1 MTLKL
6 TAASFV
12 NGVRNSGLVAA
23 EPLENVVREIRA
35 AGGDFNDS
43 RVIADELIKR
53 EFVTDWQADKL
64 LQGRHKG
71 FFLGRYRLMRLLGAG
86 QMSAVYLGRHI
97 YMDHLVA
104 IKVLPADKVGD
115 TSYLG
120 RFYREA
126 KAVAAL
132 CHPNIIRAFDVDK
145 QVEAGTDIH
154 FLVMEYVEGKLLTN
168 LINEQEDHRLDL
180 VTVADVIRQAAEG
193 LAHAHAKSMV
203 HRDIKPDNLLLTT
216 EGQIKILDLGLARF
230 FKTTDEESLTLKH
243 DERVIGTA
251 DYLAPEQA
259 IDSHSV
265 DSRADI
271 YGLGCTFY
279 CALTGHPPFTEGT
292 LVQRLMAHQSQ
303 PAPLVTNERPDVPE
317 SLVKILDRTL
327 AKKREDRYQTG
338 RELADDLTSWL
349 FENASHEWKEQ
360 HLPMYAALRL
370 KDLLDN
376 SRKTTEPELPG
387 GEEEVT
393 SLKSPS
399 KATTWQ
405 LADSDAVAASAAV
418 TKANTGVTP
427 RPPTTSRPSA
437 SDAPKG
443 QASRTGKPVPTT
455 GPVPKKIVLRS
466 KPAESPA
473 LVEIARRHP
482 ATTVVVS
489 VLATALLIA
498 AGVYF
503 LRPPQPVSAQDHGQA
518 TTEAPQTA
526 QSEVANAK

>member
-6 TAASFV
+6 TAASFL
-12 NGVRNSGLVAA
+12 NGVRNSGLVEA
-23 EPLENVVREIRA
+23 EPLEAVIREMRA
-35 AGGDFNDS
+35 AGSDVNDS
-43 RVIADELIKR
+43 RTIAKELVQR
-53 EFVTDWQADKL
+53 EFLTDWQADKL

-71 FFLGRYRLMRLLGAG
+71 FFLGRYRLMRLLGTG

-132 CHPNIIRAFDVDK
+132 SHPNIIRAFDVDK

-154 FLVMEYVEGKLLTN
+154 FLVMEYVEGRLLTH
-168 LINEQEDHRLDL
+168 LINEKADHKLDL
-180 VTVADVIRQAAEG
+180 ETVADVIRQAAEG
-193 LAHAHAKSMV
+193 LAHAHSKNMV
-203 HRDIKPDNLLLTT
+203 HRDIKPDNLLITPD
-216 EGQIKILDLGLARF
+216 GGVKILDLGLARF

-303 PAPLVTNERPDVPE
+303 SAPPVTNERPEVPE
-317 SLVKILDRTL
+317 SLTKILDRTL

-338 RELADDLTSWL
+338 RELADALTSWL
-349 FENASHEWKEQ
+349 FENAPHEWKEK

-370 KDLLDN
+370 KDLLSN
-376 SRKTTEPELPG
+376 PQKPAQPEP
-387 GEEEVT
+387 
-393 SLKSPS
+393 
-399 KATTWQ
+399 
-405 LADSDAVAASAAV
+405 
-418 TKANTGVTP
+418 
-427 RPPTTSRPSA
+427 
-437 SDAPKG
+437 
-443 QASRTGKPVPTT
+443 
-455 GPVPKKIVLRS
+455 
-466 KPAESPA
+466 PAESAEPTNLQTPSSVATKKLTDSGEVSAPA
-473 LVEIARRHP
+473 GVAKEKSSVTPKPPTMSKPNVADTGRFVADKNVKSGLASGAAPAKTLARAKAKESQSLVAMARRHP
-482 ATTVVVS
+482 AATVVVS
-489 VLATALLIA
+489 ALATALLIA

-503 LRPPQPVSAQDHGQA
+503 LRPPQSASANDGTRA
-518 TTEAPQTA
+518 TTESA
-526 QSEVANAK
+526 QAEVANAK

>member
-6 TAASFV
+6 TAASFL
-12 NGVRNSGLVAA
+12 NGVRNSGLVEA
-23 EPLENVVREIRA
+23 EPLEVVVREMRA
-35 AGGDFNDS
+35 TGGDVGDS
-43 RVIADELIKR
+43 QTIAAELIRR
-53 EFVTDWQADKL
+53 ELVTEWQADKL

-132 CHPNIIRAFDVDK
+132 SHPNIIRAFDVDK

-154 FLVMEYVEGKLLTN
+154 FLVMEYIEGKLLTN
-168 LINEQEDHRLDL
+168 LINEREDHRLDL

-203 HRDIKPDNLLLTT
+203 HRDIKPDNLLVNL
-216 EGQIKILDLGLARF
+216 EGQVKILDLGLARF
-230 FKTTDEESLTLKH
+230 FKTIDEESLTLKH

-303 PAPLVTNERPDVPE
+303 PAPPVTNERPDVPE
-317 SLVKILDRTL
+317 SLTKILDRTL

-338 RELADDLTSWL
+338 RELADALTSWL
-349 FENASHEWKEQ
+349 FENAPHEWKEK

-370 KDLLDN
+370 QDLLSN
-376 SRKTTEPELPG
+376 PQKTAQAEPSVEMADAMN
-387 GEEEVT
+387 
-393 SLKSPS
+393 LKAPS
-399 KATTWQ
+399 SVAIKPMSDSGDASTPAPATT
-405 LADSDAVAASAAV
+405 
-418 TKANTGVTP
+418 TKPAGTP
-427 RPPTTSRPSA
+427 RPPTVSRPNTSEATKSVAAKSA
-437 SDAPKG
+437 KLNSLARPK
-443 QASRTGKPVPTT
+443 T
-455 GPVPKKIVLRS
+455 KIQE
-466 KPAESPA
+466 PQG
-473 LVEIARRHP
+473 LVEIARRYP
-482 ATTVVVS
+482 AAAVAVS
-489 VLATALLIA
+489 VLATAVLIA

-503 LRPPQPVSAQDHGQA
+503 LRPPQPASANDRSQA
-518 TTEAPQTA
+518 TIKSPQTA
-526 QSEVANAK
+526 QAEFAKAK

>member
-6 TAASFV
+6 TAASFL
-12 NGVRNSGLVAA
+12 NGVRNSGLVDA
-23 EPLENVVREIRA
+23 EPLEAVIREMRA
-35 AGGDFNDS
+35 AGGDVNDS
-43 RVIADELIKR
+43 RTIANELIQR
-53 EFVTDWQADKL
+53 ELVTDWQADKL

-71 FFLGRYRLMRLLGAG
+71 FFLGRYRLMRLLGTG

-126 KAVAAL
+126 KAVASL
-132 CHPNIIRAFDVDK
+132 SHPNIIRAFDVDK

-154 FLVMEYVEGKLLTN
+154 FLVMEYIEGKLLTN
-168 LINEQEDHRLDL
+168 LINEKQDHRLDL
-180 VTVADVIRQAAEG
+180 MTVADVIRQAAEG
-193 LAHAHAKSMV
+193 LAHAHAKCMV
-203 HRDIKPDNLLLTT
+203 HRDIKPDNLLVNLD
-216 EGQIKILDLGLARF
+216 GQVKILDLGLARF
-230 FKTTDEESLTLKH
+230 FKTIDEESLTLKH

-303 PAPLVTNERPDVPE
+303 PAPPVTNDRPDVPE
-317 SLVKILDRTL
+317 SLTKILDRTL

-338 RELADDLTSWL
+338 RELADALTSWL

-370 KDLLDN
+370 QDLLSN
-376 SRKTTEPELPG
+376 PQKTAQAE
-387 GEEEVT
+387 
-393 SLKSPS
+393 SPV
-399 KATTWQ
+399 
-405 LADSDAVAASAAV
+405 DSAAATNLKAPSSV
-418 TKANTGVTP
+418 TTKPLSDSVGVSVPAAAMTTKSATTP
-427 RPPTTSRPSA
+427 RPPTVSRPNA
-437 SDAPKG
+437 SEATKSG
-443 QASRTGKPVPTT
+443 VAKVSRT
-455 GPVPKKIVLRS
+455 S
-466 KPAESPA
+466 SPA
-473 LVEIARRHP
+473 KSKAKIQEPQSLVGIARQHP
-482 ATTVVVS
+482 AAAVAVS
-489 VLATALLIA
+489 VLATVALIA

-503 LRPPQPVSAQDHGQA
+503 LRPPQAASANDRSQA
-518 TTEAPQTA
+518 TIESPQTA
-526 QSEVANAK
+526 QVEFAKAQ

>member
-43 RVIADELIKR
+43 RVIAEELIKR
-53 EFVTDWQADKL
+53 DFVTSWQADKL

-132 CHPNIIRAFDVDK
+132 SHPNIIRAFDVDK

-168 LINEQEDHRLDL
+168 LINEKEDHRLDL

-193 LAHAHAKSMV
+193 LSHAHAKCMV

-230 FKTTDEESLTLKH
+230 FKTIDEESLTLKH

-317 SLVKILDRTL
+317 SLTKILDRTL

-349 FENASHEWKEQ
+349 FENASHEWKEL

-376 SRKTTEPELPG
+376 SRQTTATELPIRA
-387 GEEEVT
+387 EDVT
-393 SLKSPS
+393 SLKAPS
-399 KATTWQ
+399 KLTANPP
-405 LADSDAVAASAAV
+405 SGVAVAASPSVAQ
-418 TKANTGVTP
+418 TKSGVTP
-427 RPPTTSRPSA
+427 KPPTTSRPIHSNSPTGA
-437 SDAPKG
+437 VA
-443 QASRTGKPVPTT
+443 RTAKPVSTT
-455 GPVPKKIVLRS
+455 EPVPKKLVLKS
-466 KPAESPA
+466 KPAESPSLA
-473 LVEIARRHP
+473 EIARRHP
-482 ATTVVVS
+482 ATTFVVS
-489 VLATALLIA
+489 ILATAMLIA

-503 LRPPQPVSAQDHGQA
+503 LRPPQPVSAKDQGRA
-518 TTEAPQTA
+518 TTETPQTA

>member
-6 TAASFV
+6 TAASFL
-12 NGVRNSGLVAA
+12 NGVRNSGLVEA
-23 EPLENVVREIRA
+23 EPLESVIRDMRA
-35 AGGDFNDS
+35 ACGDVNDS
-43 RVIADELIKR
+43 RTIANELIQR
-53 EFVTDWQADKL
+53 ELVTDWQADKL

-71 FFLGRYRLMRLLGAG
+71 FFLGRYRLMQLLGTG

-132 CHPNIIRAFDVDK
+132 SHPNIIRAFDVDK
-145 QVEAGTDIH
+145 QVETGIDIH
-154 FLVMEYVEGKLLTN
+154 FLVMEYIEGKLLTN
-168 LINEQEDHRLDL
+168 LINEKEDHRLDL
-180 VTVADVIRQAAEG
+180 MTVADVIRQAAEG

-203 HRDIKPDNLLLTT
+203 HRDIKPDNLLVNL
-216 EGQIKILDLGLARF
+216 EGQVKILDLGLARF
-230 FKTTDEESLTLKH
+230 FKTIDEESLTLKH

-259 IDSHSV
+259 IDSHTV

-303 PAPLVTNERPDVPE
+303 PAPPVTNERPEVPE
-317 SLVKILDRTL
+317 SLTKILDRTL

-338 RELADDLTSWL
+338 RELADALTTWL
-349 FENASHEWKEQ
+349 FENAPHEWKEQ

-370 KDLLDN
+370 QDMLTNPKQN
-376 SRKTTEPELPG
+376 APTETATDADDG
-387 GEEEVT
+387 T
-393 SLKSPS
+393 SLKARSS
-399 KATTWQ
+399 ATTKK
-405 LADSDAVAASAAV
+405 LTDSGNISISTAA
-418 TKANTGVTP
+418 TKPTVTP
-427 RPPTTSRPSA
+427 KPPT
-437 SDAPKG
+437 
-443 QASRTGKPVPTT
+443 V
-455 GPVPKKIVLRS
+455 S
-466 KPAESPA
+466 KPTASETMKSVATKNTKPSSP
-473 LVEIARRHP
+473 VK
-482 ATTVVVS
+482 
-489 VLATALLIA
+489 
-498 AGVYF
+498 
-503 LRPPQPVSAQDHGQA
+503 
-518 TTEAPQTA
+518 
-526 QSEVANAK
+526 AKS

>member
-12 NGVRNSGLVAA
+12 NGVRNSGLVDAD
-23 EPLENVVREIRA
+23 PLDAVVRAMRE
-35 AGGDFNDS
+35 AGSDANDS
-43 RVIADELIKR
+43 RTIAAELIQR
-53 EFVTDWQADKL
+53 ELLTEWQADKL

-71 FFLGRYRLMRLLGAG
+71 FFLGRYRLMRLLGTG

-132 CHPNIIRAFDVDK
+132 SHQNIIRAFDVDK

-154 FLVMEYVEGKLLTN
+154 FLVMEFVEGKPLTN
-168 LINEQEDHRLDL
+168 LINEQPDHRLDL
-180 VTVADVIRQAAEG
+180 MTVADIIRQAADG
-193 LAHAHAKSMV
+193 LAHAHAKNMV
-203 HRDIKPDNLLLTT
+203 HRDIKPDNLLVTPD
-216 EGQIKILDLGLARF
+216 GGVKILDLGLARF

-303 PAPLVTNERPDVPE
+303 LAPPVTNERPEVPE

-338 RELADDLTSWL
+338 RELADTLTTWL
-349 FENASHEWKEQ
+349 FENASHEWKEK
-360 HLPMYAALRL
+360 HLPMYATLRL

-376 SRKTTEPELPG
+376 PQKPAQANPVTDSTNGLDLNSLPG
-387 GEEEVT
+387 VTILKLNDGAEESAPPVVAKP
-393 SLKSPS
+393 KSGAAQRAATGARPNAADTTRAAPS
-399 KATTWQ
+399 RAIKPGA
-405 LADSDAVAASAAV
+405 AAASTPV
-418 TKANTGVTP
+418 KTKAKEAV
-427 RPPTTSRPSA
+427 S
-437 SDAPKG
+437 
-443 QASRTGKPVPTT
+443 
-455 GPVPKKIVLRS
+455 
-466 KPAESPA
+466 
-473 LVEIARRHP
+473 LVAIARRYP
-482 ATTVVVS
+482 AATVVVS
-489 VLATALLIA
+489 VLATAMLIA

-503 LRPPQPVSAQDHGQA
+503 LRPPQPASANDRGQA
-518 TTEAPQTA
+518 TIDAPQTA
-526 QSEVANAK
+526 QAEFANAK

>member
-6 TAASFV
+6 TAASFL

-23 EPLENVVREIRA
+23 DRLESVVREMREADSDI
-35 AGGDFNDS
+35 NDS
-43 RVIADELIKR
+43 QTIAQELIRR
-53 EFVTDWQADKL
+53 ELVTDWQADKL

-132 CHPNIIRAFDVDK
+132 GHPNIIRAFDVDK

-154 FLVMEYVEGKLLTN
+154 FLVMEYIEGKLLTK
-168 LINEQEDHRLDL
+168 LINESEDHRLDL

-193 LAHAHAKSMV
+193 LAHAHAKNMV
-203 HRDIKPDNLLLTT
+203 HRDIKPDNLLVNLD
-216 EGQIKILDLGLARF
+216 GQVKILDLGLARF
-230 FKTTDEESLTLKH
+230 FKTIDEESLTLKH

-303 PAPLVTNERPDVPE
+303 PAPPVTDERPDVPE
-317 SLVKILDRTL
+317 SLTKILDRTL

-338 RELADDLTSWL
+338 RELADALTAWL
-349 FENASHEWKEQ
+349 FEHAPHEWKEK

-370 KDLLDN
+370 QVLLSNPHASSPAEPVPDAPVTINHN
-376 SRKTTEPELPG
+376 SPSSGATSPVNAR
-387 GEEEVT
+387 EVESVPVADAKLT
-393 SLKSPS
+393 DSKAKLLAASKPNTPDATKLAASRAARQSPVTVPARVKSAGKSP
-399 KATTWQ
+399 A
-405 LADSDAVAASAAV
+405 
-418 TKANTGVTP
+418 
-427 RPPTTSRPSA
+427 R
-437 SDAPKG
+437 
-443 QASRTGKPVPTT
+443 
-455 GPVPKKIVLRS
+455 
-466 KPAESPA
+466 ESIG
-473 LVEIARRHP
+473 LVDIARRHP
-482 ATTVVVS
+482 TVAVAVS
-489 VLATALLIA
+489 VLATAVVIA

-503 LRPPQPVSAQDHGQA
+503 LRPPQPASANDRSQA
-518 TTEAPQTA
+518 TIRSPQTA
-526 QSEVANAK
+526 QANYARSK

>member
-6 TAASFV
+6 TAASFL
-12 NGVRNSGLVAA
+12 NGVRSSGLVEA
-23 EPLENVVREIRA
+23 EPLENVIREMRV
-35 AGGDFNDS
+35 AGSDVNDS
-43 RVIADELIKR
+43 SVIASELVRR
-53 EFVTDWQADKL
+53 ELVTDWQADKL

-104 IKVLPADKVGD
+104 VKVLPADKVGD

-132 CHPNIIRAFDVDK
+132 NHPNIMRAFDVDK

-154 FLVMEYVEGKLLTN
+154 FFVMEYVEGKLLTN
-168 LINEQEDHRLDL
+168 LINEKEDHRLDL
-180 VTVADVIRQAAEG
+180 VTVADVIRQAADG
-193 LAHAHAKSMV
+193 LAHAHSKNMV
-203 HRDIKPDNLLLTT
+203 HRDIKPDNLLITP
-216 EGQIKILDLGLARF
+216 EGQVRILDLGLARF

-303 PAPLVTNERPDVPE
+303 PAPPVTNERPDVPE

-338 RELADDLTSWL
+338 RELADELTSWL
-349 FENASHEWKEQ
+349 FENAPHEWKEK

-370 KDLLDN
+370 KDLLSN
-376 SRKTTEPELPG
+376 PPK
-387 GEEEVT
+387 VT
-393 SLKSPS
+393 PTVQTSEATGPVALEAMSSATS
-399 KATTWQ
+399 KP
-405 LADSDAVAASAAV
+405 LADSSEAAV
-418 TKANTGVTP
+418 SSAVPKA
-427 RPPTTSRPSA
+427 RPAVSSKPATTSRPTAGDPTKSVTSRAVKSDSLGLSTSPKA
-437 SDAPKG
+437 SLKTKAANQP
-443 QASRTGKPVPTT
+443 SLIEV
-455 GPVPKKIVLRS
+455 
-466 KPAESPA
+466 
-473 LVEIARRHP
+473 ARRHP
-482 ATTVVVS
+482 ATTVAVTL
-489 VLATALLIA
+489 LATVLLLA

-503 LRPPQPVSAQDHGQA
+503 LRPDQAASANDRNDA
-518 TTEAPQTA
+518 TTPSPQNA
-526 QSEVANAK
+526 QAEVANSK